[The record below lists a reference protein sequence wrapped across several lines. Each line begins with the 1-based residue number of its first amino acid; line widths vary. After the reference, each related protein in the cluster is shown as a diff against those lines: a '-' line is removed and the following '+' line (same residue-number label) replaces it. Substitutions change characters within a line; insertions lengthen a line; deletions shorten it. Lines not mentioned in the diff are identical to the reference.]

1 MFFKN
6 AAQTSAEIRKKISS
20 CKYYKGYQGIKIQN
34 GTGTWFEGL
43 QACSDVGGL
52 QKISGLTESQQ
63 LMKKHGITSQWVNIK
78 SNTRLQWQD
87 ETTNESK
94 IIFFSINQHPHST

>member
-6 AAQTSAEIRKKISS
+6 VHRQVQKYVKKFSS

-52 QKISGLTESQQ
+52 QKISDLTESQQ

-78 SNTRLQWQD
+78 SNTRLQWKD
-87 ETTNESK
+87 EAKYESK
-94 IIFFSINQHPHST
+94 